1 MSLSQV
7 FVNVRELAQY
17 LKVSPASV
25 YRLVERRLIPFHR
38 LPRGLRF
45 SAKDVEEYLMKCRVE
60 SFEHEYE
67 RKKNS

>member
-45 SAKDVEEYLMKCRVE
+45 SVKDVEEYLMKCRVE

-67 RKKNS
+67 RKKDS